1 MASPTF
7 FIKQNDTTPA
17 LSAFLQDARGRPINL
32 TGATVVFHMRLASD
46 LTVKISGG
54 TVVTLS
60 ATQGQVSYTFS
71 ASNTDTAGNYESE
84 FQVAFSGGEIET
96 FPNDDYIKVIIT
108 DDVV

>member
-7 FIKQNDTTPA
+7 FIKQNDTSPA
-17 LSAFLQDARGRPINL
+17 LEAFLQDSRGRPVNV

-46 LTVKISGG
+46 LTVKINGAS
-54 TVVTLS
+54 VTISS
-60 ATQGQVSYTFS
+60 ATQGHVSYTFT
-71 ASNTDTAGNYESE
+71 AANTDTAGNYEGE
-84 FQVAFSGGEIET
+84 FQVTFSDGSIET